1 MRASG
6 SAAMASTSAA
16 VVPTT
21 RIRVERRGS
30 RGVGRSR
37 GREGLARDGVRTA
50 DARASLAKSHR
61 RVHAAAS
68 SGDGEAASTAATS
81 GSSDRPF
88 RFCIDRGG
96 TFTDVYAEVPG
107 PTPGAPPSHR
117 TLKLLSEDPANYE
130 SAPREGIRRVLE
142 EVTGKKIPR
151 DAPVPTDQ
159 IEWIRMGTTVA
170 TNALLERQG
179 ARTALVT
186 TRGFKDLL
194 AVGNQARPN
203 IFDLAIEKPGAL
215 YETVVEVDERV
226 RVLPSGVFP
235 ETYLEND
242 PRVTKNTATNERAL
256 VETALDVDALRPR
269 LRALRED
276 GVEALAVVLLH
287 SYVFPDHEKAIG
299 ALASELGFEQVSL
312 SSQLVP
318 MVRAVPRGHTACVD
332 AYLTPKTREYLR
344 VFLSGFD
351 EGLSGV
357 KVSFMQ
363 SDGGLTPAD
372 RFTGYKAI
380 LSGPA
385 GGVVGYAVTT
395 SLDAA
400 ADRGEGDGNSVR
412 SKPRPPPCIGF
423 DMGGTST
430 DVSRY
435 DGVFEQVTETE
446 TAGVAIQAPQL
457 DITTVAAG
465 GGSAL
470 SFRSGTF
477 RVGPESVG
485 SQPGPVCYRK
495 GGERLSVTD
504 ANVLLGRVQ
513 PGYFPKIFGPDESQP
528 LDHEA
533 TRRAFER
540 EADRINAELA
550 QISRADGNAA
560 PPKPLTPEEIALGYL
575 KVADEAMCRPIRQIT
590 ESKGHETSAHV
601 LAAFG
606 GAGPQHA
613 CAVAR
618 ALGIKQVFVHRFCG
632 ILSAYGM
639 GLADVVVEAQRP
651 FAGALMTNSSSNE
664 RTGRLP
670 AHDEGPTNEATLS
683 RAAEVARA
691 LAASLVSDLRTQGF
705 DAETSVR
712 TETLLNLRYDGTDT
726 AMMVAEPP
734 DGDYVAAFKERFTR
748 EYGFDLA
755 GRDLRIDDVRVRGVG
770 ATELLRRVPVDDEDA
785 SPSATNPAPRSP
797 PEPDSV
803 ARVYFDDGWRDTPIF
818 LIEQLRCGCVVRG
831 PAVIMNGT
839 ATCLVEPGCVA
850 TLTRFGDLRVDVGVD
865 ETPGVDV
872 SASASSR
879 SAAPRPPVT
888 SRKAAVPRVPD
899 AVQLSIFSNRF
910 MGVAEQMGRT
920 LQRTS
925 VSTNIKERLDFS
937 CALFDPSGG
946 LVANAPHVPVHL
958 GAMSSTVRW
967 QIEHWC
973 GSQGNDAFD
982 QTHKEG
988 LREGDVLV
996 TNHPRAGGSHLP
1008 DITVVTPVFRD
1019 GVVVFFVASRGHHA
1033 DVGGLTPGSMPPFSR
1048 SIEDEGVAIKAFK
1061 LVRAGVYD
1069 EKGAIALFKQSRA
1082 PADNLSDLNAQAAA
1096 NRRGAALLDELID
1109 EHGLETVQAYM
1120 RFVQAN
1126 AELAVRDMLKETA
1139 RRLLAET
1146 SASGASDVASE
1157 CLRANGDG
1165 TDVTDSSSSRTVVVL
1180 RAEDRMDDGSAIR
1193 LELRLDASDG
1203 SATFDFAGTDPEVY
1217 GNWNAPPAVTCAAVI
1232 YCVRCLVNQEI
1243 PLNEGCLAP
1252 VTLKI
1257 PEGCFLAPSEDAA
1270 VVGGNVLTSQRVTD
1284 VCLAALRACANA
1296 QGCMNNLTFGDES
1309 FGYYETIGGGAGAG
1323 PTWAG
1328 ASGTQCHMTNT
1339 RITDPEILE
1348 RRFPVLVRAFEIREG
1363 SGGVGKHRGGDGLR
1377 REIEF
1382 LRPMTVSVLTERRV
1396 FAPRGVAGGGDGKTG
1411 ENALLVSD
1419 AETLGGGGDH
1429 ETSRKKTS
1437 RGRRVVNLGGKNS
1450 VTVAAGDILR
1460 ILTPGGGGY
1469 GEPSD

>member
-194 AVGNQARPN
+194 AIGNQARPN

-226 RVLPSGVFP
+226 RVLPSEVFP

-242 PRVTKNTATNERAL
+242 PRVTKNTATGERAL

-412 SKPRPPPCIGF
+412 SKSRPPPCIGF

-818 LIEQLRCGCVVRG
+818 LIEQLRRGRVVRG

-1069 EKGAIALFKQSRA
+1069 EKGAIALFKHSRA

-1146 SASGASDVASE
+1146 AQGDASDVESE
-1157 CLRANGDG
+1157 CLKANGDE
-1165 TDVTDSSSSRTVVVL
+1165 TDVTDERTVVVL

-1193 LELRLDASDG
+1193 LELSLDASDG

-1382 LRPMTVSVLTERRV
+1382 LRPITVSVLTERRV

-1419 AETLGGGGDH
+1419 AAPARFGGDH

-1460 ILTPGGGGY
+1460 ILSPGGGGY

>member
-1 MRASG
+1 
-6 SAAMASTSAA
+6 MASTSAA
-16 VVPTT
+16 VVPTS

-30 RGVGRSR
+30 RGVSRSR

-50 DARASLAKSHR
+50 DARASLAKAHR
-61 RVHAAAS
+61 RLHAVAS

-151 DAPVPTDQ
+151 DAPVPTNQ

-194 AVGNQARPN
+194 AIGNQARPN

-226 RVLPSGVFP
+226 RVLPSEVFP

-242 PRVTKNTATNERAL
+242 PRVTKNTATGERAL
-256 VETALDVDALRPR
+256 VETPLDVDALRPR

-287 SYVFPDHEKAIG
+287 SYVFPDHEKKIG

-400 ADRGEGDGNSVR
+400 AEDRDAEDLDAEDLDAADRGEGDGNSVR
-412 SKPRPPPCIGF
+412 SKKKTPRPPPCIGF

-533 TRRAFER
+533 TKRSFER

-560 PPKPLTPEEIALGYL
+560 PKPLTPEEIALGYL

-618 ALGIKQVFVHRFCG
+618 ALGIKRVFVHRFCG

-651 FAGALMTNSSSNE
+651 FAGALMTNASSN
-664 RTGRLP
+664 
-670 AHDEGPTNEATLS
+670 DEEGSTNEATLS

-839 ATCLVEPGCVA
+839 ATVLVEPGCVA
-850 TLTRFGDLRVDVGVD
+850 TLTQFGDLRVDVGVD

-879 SAAPRPPVT
+879 SAAPRRVT

-899 AVQLSIFSNRF
+899 PVQLSIFSNRF

-973 GSQGNDAFD
+973 GSQGNDASD
-982 QTHKEG
+982 RTHKEG

-1033 DVGGLTPGSMPPFSR
+1033 DVGGSTPGSMPPFSR

-1069 EKGAIALFKQSRA
+1069 EKGATALFEHSRA

-1139 RRLLAET
+1139 RGLLAET
-1146 SASGASDVASE
+1146 ARGASDASE
-1157 CLRANGDG
+1157 PKANER
-1165 TDVTDSSSSRTVVVL
+1165 TDERTVVL

-1203 SATFDFAGTDPEVY
+1203 SATFDFAGTSPEVY

-1232 YCVRCLVNQEI
+1232 YCLRCLVNQEI

-1382 LRPMTVSVLTERRV
+1382 LRPITVSVRPERRV
-1396 FAPRGVAGGGDGKTG
+1396 FAPRGVAGGGT
-1411 ENALLVSD
+1411 
-1419 AETLGGGGDH
+1419 
-1429 ETSRKKTS
+1429 
-1437 RGRRVVNLGGKNS
+1437 GRRARTRCS
-1450 VTVAAGDILR
+1450 
-1460 ILTPGGGGY
+1460 
-1469 GEPSD
+1469 

>member
-1 MRASG
+1 M
-6 SAAMASTSAA
+6 T
-16 VVPTT
+16 
-21 RIRVERRGS
+21 
-30 RGVGRSR
+30 
-37 GREGLARDGVRTA
+37 
-50 DARASLAKSHR
+50 
-61 RVHAAAS
+61 
-68 SGDGEAASTAATS
+68 STASNSA
-81 GSSDRPF
+81 SSDRPF

-117 TLKLLSEDPANYE
+117 TLKLLSEDPSNYE

-170 TNALLERQG
+170 TNALLEREG

-194 AVGNQARPN
+194 AIGNQARPN
-203 IFDLAIEKPGAL
+203 IFDLKIEKPEAL
-215 YETVVEVDERV
+215 YEATVEVDERV
-226 RVLPSGVFP
+226 RVLPSDVFP
-235 ETYLEND
+235 ETYLRDD
-242 PRVTKNTATNERAL
+242 PRVTTNTATGERAL
-256 VETALDVDALRPR
+256 VERALDVDALLPR
-269 LRALRED
+269 LRKLKDD
-276 GVEALAVVLLH
+276 GVEALAVVLMH
-287 SYVFPDHEKAIG
+287 SYVYPDHERAIG

-344 VFLSGFD
+344 AFLSGFD
-351 EGLSGV
+351 DGLDRV

-395 SLDAA
+395 SRCAAEDAA
-400 ADRGEGDGNSVR
+400 GDGDGVFEA
-412 SKPRPPPCIGF
+412 PPCIGF

-435 DGVFEQVTETE
+435 HGVFEQVTETE
-446 TAGVAIQAPQL
+446 TAGVVIQAPQL

-465 GGSAL
+465 GGSRL

-513 PGYFPKIFGPDESQP
+513 PSYFPKIFGPDEDQP
-528 LDHEA
+528 LDFDA

-550 QISRADGNAA
+550 EISRANGDAA
-560 PPKPLTPEEIALGYL
+560 PPKPLTPEETALGYL

-590 ESKGHETSAHV
+590 ESKGYETSAHV

-618 ALGIKQVFVHRFCG
+618 ALGIKSVFVHRFCG

-651 FAGALMTNSSSNE
+651 FAGTLKTT
-664 RTGRLP
+664 RRHP
-670 AHDEGPTNEATLS
+670 DETIRANEATLG
-683 RAAEVARA
+683 RAAEVART
-691 LAASLVSDLRTQGF
+691 LAASLVADLQTQGF
-705 DAETSVR
+705 DAETETR
-712 TETLLNLRYDGTDT
+712 TETFLNLRYDGTDT
-726 AMMVAEPP
+726 AMMIAAPP
-734 DGDYVAAFKERFTR
+734 DGDFVAAFEERFTR
-748 EYGFDLA
+748 EYGFDLEN
-755 GRDLRIDDVRVRGVG
+755 RDLRVDDVRVRGVG
-770 ATELLRRVPVDDEDA
+770 ATELLRRVPVDGDDADETTNLRDA
-785 SPSATNPAPRSP
+785 DAAKEKRSATPPEP

-803 ARVYFDDGWRDTPIF
+803 ARVYFDDGWRDTPVF
-818 LIEQLRCGCVVRG
+818 LIEQLRFGRATRG

-839 ATCLVEPGCVA
+839 ATVLVEPGCVA
-850 TLTRFGDLRVDVGVD
+850 TLTRFGDLRVDVG
-865 ETPGVDV
+865 GQDV
-872 SASASSR
+872 SDKTSASSR
-879 SAAPRPPVT
+879 PAATSGGSGSGSGSRPG
-888 SRKAAVPRVPD
+888 SRAAVPATPD

-920 LQRTS
+920 LRRTS

-973 GSQGNDAFD
+973 GDD
-982 QTHKEG
+982 REG

-996 TNHPRAGGSHLP
+996 TNHPQAGGSHLP

-1019 GVVVFFVASRGHHA
+1019 GRVVFFVASRGHHA
-1033 DVGGLTPGSMPPFSR
+1033 DVGGATPGSMPPFSR
-1048 SIEDEGVAIKAFK
+1048 SIEDEGAAIKAFK
-1061 LVRAGVYD
+1061 LVREGVYD
-1069 EKGAIALFKQSRA
+1069 EEGAIALFKRSRA
-1082 PADNLSDLNAQAAA
+1082 LEDNLSDLNAQAAA
-1096 NRRGAALLDELID
+1096 NRRGIALLDELID
-1109 EHGLETVQAYM
+1109 EHGLEVVQAYM
-1120 RFVQAN
+1120 RFVQEN

-1139 RRLLAET
+1139 RRLLSERSVS
-1146 SASGASDVASE
+1146 SATKHPE
-1157 CLRANGDG
+1157 
-1165 TDVTDSSSSRTVVVL
+1165 SSHVVVA
-1180 RAEDRMDDGSAIR
+1180 RAEDFMDDGSAVR
-1193 LELRLDASDG
+1193 LALTLDASDG
-1203 SATFDFAGTDPEVY
+1203 SATFDFTGTSPEVY
-1217 GNWNAPPAVTCAAVI
+1217 GNWNAPPAVTSAAVI

-1252 VTLKI
+1252 ISIEI
-1257 PEGCFLAPSEDAA
+1257 PKGTFLAPSERAA

-1284 VCLAALRACANA
+1284 VCLAAFRACANS
-1296 QGCMNNLTFGDES
+1296 QGCMNNLTFGDET

-1323 PTWAG
+1323 PTWTG

-1348 RRFPVLVRAFEIREG
+1348 RRYPVVVRAFAIREG
-1363 SGGVGKHRGGDGLR
+1363 SGGAGKHRGGDGVR

-1382 LRPMTVSVLTERRV
+1382 LRPITVSVLTERRV
-1396 FAPRGVAGGGDGKTG
+1396 FAPRGVAGGKDGKTG
-1411 ENALLVSD
+1411 ENALLVRDEAADDD
-1419 AETLGGGGDH
+1419 AAGARDC
-1429 ETSRKKTS
+1429 
-1437 RGRRVVNLGGKNS
+1437 RRVINLGGKNS
-1450 VTVAAGDILR
+1450 VSVAAGDILR
-1460 ILTPGGGGY
+1460 VLSPGGGGY
-1469 GEPSD
+1469 GEPID

>member
-1 MRASG
+1 M
-6 SAAMASTSAA
+6 
-16 VVPTT
+16 
-21 RIRVERRGS
+21 
-30 RGVGRSR
+30 
-37 GREGLARDGVRTA
+37 
-50 DARASLAKSHR
+50 
-61 RVHAAAS
+61 
-68 SGDGEAASTAATS
+68 
-81 GSSDRPF
+81 
-88 RFCIDRGG
+88 
-96 TFTDVYAEVPG
+96 YAEVPG

-226 RVLPSGVFP
+226 RVLPSEVFP

-1069 EKGAIALFKQSRA
+1069 EKGAIALFKHSRA

-1157 CLRANGDG
+1157 CLRANGDE

-1193 LELRLDASDG
+1193 LELSLDASDG

-1419 AETLGGGGDH
+1419 AAPARFGGDH
-1429 ETSRKKTS
+1429 ETSRETS

-1460 ILTPGGGGY
+1460 ILSPGGGGY

>member
-1 MRASG
+1 M
-6 SAAMASTSAA
+6 
-16 VVPTT
+16 
-21 RIRVERRGS
+21 
-30 RGVGRSR
+30 
-37 GREGLARDGVRTA
+37 
-50 DARASLAKSHR
+50 
-61 RVHAAAS
+61 
-68 SGDGEAASTAATS
+68 
-81 GSSDRPF
+81 
-88 RFCIDRGG
+88 
-96 TFTDVYAEVPG
+96 YAEVPG

-151 DAPVPTDQ
+151 DAPVPTNQ

-194 AVGNQARPN
+194 AIGNQARPN

-226 RVLPSGVFP
+226 RVLPSEVFP

-242 PRVTKNTATNERAL
+242 PRVTKNTATGERAL
-256 VETALDVDALRPR
+256 VETPLDVDALRPR

-287 SYVFPDHEKAIG
+287 SYVFPDHEKKIG

-400 ADRGEGDGNSVR
+400 AEDRDAEDLDAEDLDAADRGEGDGNSVR
-412 SKPRPPPCIGF
+412 SKKKTPRPPPCIGF

-533 TRRAFER
+533 TKRSFER

-560 PPKPLTPEEIALGYL
+560 PKPLTPEEIALGYL

-618 ALGIKQVFVHRFCG
+618 ALGIKRVFVHRFCG

-651 FAGALMTNSSSNE
+651 FAGALMTNASSN
-664 RTGRLP
+664 
-670 AHDEGPTNEATLS
+670 DEEGSTNEATLS

-839 ATCLVEPGCVA
+839 ATVLVEPGCVA
-850 TLTRFGDLRVDVGVD
+850 TLTQFGDLRVDVGVD

-879 SAAPRPPVT
+879 SAAPRRVT

-899 AVQLSIFSNRF
+899 PVQLSIFSNRF

-973 GSQGNDAFD
+973 GSQGNDASD
-982 QTHKEG
+982 RTHKEG

-1033 DVGGLTPGSMPPFSR
+1033 DVGGSTPGSMPPFSR

-1069 EKGAIALFKQSRA
+1069 EKGATALFEHSRA

-1139 RRLLAET
+1139 RGLLAET
-1146 SASGASDVASE
+1146 ARGASDASE
-1157 CLRANGDG
+1157 PKANER
-1165 TDVTDSSSSRTVVVL
+1165 TDERTVVL

-1203 SATFDFAGTDPEVY
+1203 SATFDFAGTSPEVY

-1232 YCVRCLVNQEI
+1232 YCLRCLVNQEI

-1382 LRPMTVSVLTERRV
+1382 LRPITVSVLTERRV
-1396 FAPRGVAGGGDGKTG
+1396 FAPRGVAGGGT
-1411 ENALLVSD
+1411 
-1419 AETLGGGGDH
+1419 
-1429 ETSRKKTS
+1429 
-1437 RGRRVVNLGGKNS
+1437 GRRARTRCS
-1450 VTVAAGDILR
+1450 
-1460 ILTPGGGGY
+1460 
-1469 GEPSD
+1469 

>member
-194 AVGNQARPN
+194 AIGNQARPN

-226 RVLPSGVFP
+226 RVLPSEVFP

-242 PRVTKNTATNERAL
+242 PRVTKNTATGERAL

-818 LIEQLRCGCVVRG
+818 LIEQLRRGRVVRG

-1069 EKGAIALFKQSRA
+1069 EKGAIALFKHSRA

-1139 RRLLAET
+1139 RGLLAET
-1146 SASGASDVASE
+1146 ARGASDVESE
-1157 CLRANGDG
+1157 CLKAKKNERA
-1165 TDVTDSSSSRTVVVL
+1165 DVTDERTVVVL

-1193 LELRLDASDG
+1193 LELSLDASDG

-1396 FAPRGVAGGGDGKTG
+1396 FAPRGVAGGGEGKTG

-1419 AETLGGGGDH
+1419 AAPARFGGDH
-1429 ETSRKKTS
+1429 ETSRETS
-1437 RGRRVVNLGGKNS
+1437 RSRRVVNLGGKNS

-1460 ILTPGGGGY
+1460 ILSPGGGGY

>member
-16 VVPTT
+16 VVPTS

-30 RGVGRSR
+30 RGVSRSR

-50 DARASLAKSHR
+50 DARASLAKAHR
-61 RVHAAAS
+61 RLHAVAS

-151 DAPVPTDQ
+151 DAPVPTNQ

-194 AVGNQARPN
+194 AIGNQARPN

-226 RVLPSGVFP
+226 RVLPSEVFP

-242 PRVTKNTATNERAL
+242 PRVTKNTATGERAL
-256 VETALDVDALRPR
+256 VETPLDVDALRPR

-287 SYVFPDHEKAIG
+287 SYVFPDHEKKIG

-400 ADRGEGDGNSVR
+400 AEDRDAEDLDAEDLDAADRGEGDGNSVR
-412 SKPRPPPCIGF
+412 SKKKTPRPPPCIGF

-533 TRRAFER
+533 TKRSFER

-560 PPKPLTPEEIALGYL
+560 PKPLTPEEIALGYL

-618 ALGIKQVFVHRFCG
+618 ALGIKRVFVHRFCG

-651 FAGALMTNSSSNE
+651 FAGALMTNASSN
-664 RTGRLP
+664 
-670 AHDEGPTNEATLS
+670 DEEGSTNEATLS

-839 ATCLVEPGCVA
+839 ATVLVEPGCVA
-850 TLTRFGDLRVDVGVD
+850 TLTQFGDLRVDVGVD

-879 SAAPRPPVT
+879 SAAPRRVT

-899 AVQLSIFSNRF
+899 PVQLSIFSNRF

-973 GSQGNDAFD
+973 GSQGNDASD
-982 QTHKEG
+982 RTHKEG

-1033 DVGGLTPGSMPPFSR
+1033 DVGGSTPGSMPPFSR

-1069 EKGAIALFKQSRA
+1069 EKGATALFEHSRA

-1096 NRRGAALLDELID
+1096 NRRGAVLLDELID

-1139 RRLLAET
+1139 RGLLAET
-1146 SASGASDVASE
+1146 ARGASDASE
-1157 CLRANGDG
+1157 PKANER
-1165 TDVTDSSSSRTVVVL
+1165 TDERTVVL

-1203 SATFDFAGTDPEVY
+1203 SATFDFAGTSPEVY

-1232 YCVRCLVNQEI
+1232 YCLRCLVNQEI

-1296 QGCMNNLTFGDES
+1296 QGCMNNLTLS
-1309 FGYYETIGGGAGAG
+1309 LI
-1323 PTWAG
+1323 
-1328 ASGTQCHMTNT
+1328 H
-1339 RITDPEILE
+1339 I
-1348 RRFPVLVRAFEIREG
+1348 
-1363 SGGVGKHRGGDGLR
+1363 
-1377 REIEF
+1377 
-1382 LRPMTVSVLTERRV
+1382 
-1396 FAPRGVAGGGDGKTG
+1396 
-1411 ENALLVSD
+1411 
-1419 AETLGGGGDH
+1419 
-1429 ETSRKKTS
+1429 
-1437 RGRRVVNLGGKNS
+1437 
-1450 VTVAAGDILR
+1450 
-1460 ILTPGGGGY
+1460 
-1469 GEPSD
+1469 

>member
-215 YETVVEVDERV
+215 YETVVEIDERV
-226 RVLPSGVFP
+226 RVLPSEVFP

-412 SKPRPPPCIGF
+412 AKPRPPPCIGF

-1157 CLRANGDG
+1157 CLRANGDE

-1193 LELRLDASDG
+1193 LELSLDASDG

-1419 AETLGGGGDH
+1419 AAPARFGGDH
-1429 ETSRKKTS
+1429 ETSRETS

-1460 ILTPGGGGY
+1460 ILSPGGGGY

>member
-226 RVLPSGVFP
+226 RVLPSEVFP

-412 SKPRPPPCIGF
+412 AKPRPPPCIGF

-1069 EKGAIALFKQSRA
+1069 EKGAIALFKHSRA

-1157 CLRANGDG
+1157 CLRANGDE

-1419 AETLGGGGDH
+1419 AAPARFGGDH
-1429 ETSRKKTS
+1429 ETSVCETS

-1460 ILTPGGGGY
+1460 ILSPGGGGY

>member
-1 MRASG
+1 MG
-6 SAAMASTSAA
+6 
-16 VVPTT
+16 
-21 RIRVERRGS
+21 VERRGS
-30 RGVGRSR
+30 RGVGRGG
-37 GREGLARDGVRTA
+37 GREACLARDGVGTA
-50 DARASLAKSHR
+50 DARASVATGHR
-61 RVHAAAS
+61 RARHARAAAS
-68 SGDGEAASTAATS
+68 SGEDASPAAT
-81 GSSDRPF
+81 SDRPF

-142 EVTGKKIPR
+142 EVTGLKIPR

-186 TRGFKDLL
+186 TAGFKDLL
-194 AVGNQARPN
+194 AIGNQARPN
-203 IFDLAIEKPGAL
+203 IFDLKIEKPGAL
-215 YETVVEVDERV
+215 YETTVEVDERV
-226 RVLPSGVFP
+226 RVLPKDVFGD
-235 ETYLEND
+235 EYLNDD
-242 PRVTKNTATNERAL
+242 PRVTTDTATGERAL
-256 VETALDVDALRPR
+256 VETPLDLDALRPK
-269 LRALRED
+269 LQKLKDE

-287 SYVFPDHEKAIG
+287 SYVYPDHEKQIG
-299 ALASELGFEQVSL
+299 HLASELGFEQVSL

-344 VFLSGFD
+344 VFLAGFD
-351 EGLSGV
+351 DGLRDV

-395 SLDAA
+395 SEVYAAEDA
-400 ADRGEGDGNSVR
+400 ETNGDDDDGGSI
-412 SKPRPPPCIGF
+412 SKKRIQKPPPCIGF

-435 DGVFEQVTETE
+435 HGVFEQVTETE
-446 TAGVAIQAPQL
+446 TAGVVIQAPQL

-465 GGSAL
+465 GGSRLA
-470 SFRSGTF
+470 FKSGTF

-495 GGERLSVTD
+495 GGAFLSVTD

-513 PGYFPKIFGPDESQP
+513 PGYFPKIFGPDENEP
-528 LDHEA
+528 LDLEA

-540 EADRINAELA
+540 ETELINAELA
-550 QISRADGNAA
+550 EISRFNGDA
-560 PPKPLTPEEIALGYL
+560 PPAPLTPEEIALGYL

-590 ESKGHETSAHV
+590 ESKGYETSAHV

-618 ALGIKQVFVHRFCG
+618 ALGIKKVFVHRFCG

-651 FAGALMTNSSSNE
+651 FAGALCAGPISSGREAEMEEANE
-664 RTGRLP
+664 L
-670 AHDEGPTNEATLS
+670 TLT
-683 RAAEVARA
+683 RAADVAKA
-691 LAASLVSDLRTQGF
+691 LAATLVADLQSQGF
-705 DAETSVR
+705 DAETEVE

-726 AMMVAEPP
+726 AMMISEPP

-748 EYGFDLA
+748 EYGFDLVD
-755 GRDLRIDDVRVRGVG
+755 RDLRIDDVRVRGIG
-770 ATELLRRVPVDDEDA
+770 AAELLRRAPMDGGGDA
-785 SPSATNPAPRSP
+785 ETKETP

-818 LIEQLRCGCVVRG
+818 LIETLRPQCVVRG

-839 ATCLVEPGCVA
+839 ATVLVEPACVA
-850 TLTRFGDLRVDVGVD
+850 TLTRFGDLRVDVD
-865 ETPGVDV
+865 VDV
-872 SASASSR
+872 DVGGGGGADADVSEDVSDPAPSDAGTSLSR
-879 SAAPRPPVT
+879 R
-888 SRKAAVPRVPD
+888 RVPETPD

-910 MGVAEQMGRT
+910 MGIAEQMGRT

-967 QIEHWC
+967 QIEFWC
-973 GSQGNDAFD
+973 GEG
-982 QTHKEG
+982 KEG
-988 LREGDVLV
+988 LRPGDVLV
-996 TNHPRAGGSHLP
+996 TNHPQAGGSHLP

-1019 GVVVFFVASRGHHA
+1019 GTIVFFVASRGHHA
-1033 DVGGLTPGSMPPFSR
+1033 DVGGQTPGSMPPFSR

-1061 LVRAGVYD
+1061 LVNGGVYD
-1069 EKGAIALFKQSRA
+1069 EEGVIALLRGSRKL
-1082 PADNLSDLNAQAAA
+1082 ADNLSDLNAQAAA
-1096 NRRGAALLDELID
+1096 NRRGIALLDELID

-1120 RFVQAN
+1120 RFVQQN

-1139 RRLLAET
+1139 RGLLAET
-1146 SASGASDVASE
+1146 KESEASSE
-1157 CLRANGDG
+1157 
-1165 TDVTDSSSSRTVVVL
+1165 SRDRVRLT
-1180 RAEDRMDDGSAIR
+1180 AEDFMDDGSR
-1193 LELRLDASDG
+1193 VSLTLTLDAKNG
-1203 SATFDFAGTDPEVY
+1203 SATFDFTGTSPEVY
-1217 GNWNAPPAVTCAAVI
+1217 GNWNAPPAVTSAAVI

-1252 VTLKI
+1252 IAIVI
-1257 PEGCFLAPSEDAA
+1257 PNGSFLAPSERAA

-1284 VCLAALRACANA
+1284 VCLAAFRACANS
-1296 QGCMNNLTFGDES
+1296 QGCMNNLTFGDET

-1323 PTWAG
+1323 PTWGG

-1348 RRFPVLVRAFEIREG
+1348 RRYPVVVRAFAIREG
-1363 SGGVGKHRGGDGLR
+1363 SGGAGKHRGGDGVR

-1382 LRPMTVSVLTERRV
+1382 LKPITVSVLTERRV
-1396 FAPRGVAGGGDGKTG
+1396 FAPRGVAGGKDGKTG
-1411 ENALLVSD
+1411 ENALLVLDEED
-1419 AETLGGGGDH
+1419 ADDDDDDDDE
-1429 ETSRKKTS
+1429 RQK
-1437 RGRRVVNLGGKNS
+1437 RRVVNLGGKNS
-1450 VTVAAGDILR
+1450 VSVAAGDILR
-1460 ILTPGGGGY
+1460 ILSPGGGGY

>member
-1 MRASG
+1 M
-6 SAAMASTSAA
+6 
-16 VVPTT
+16 
-21 RIRVERRGS
+21 
-30 RGVGRSR
+30 
-37 GREGLARDGVRTA
+37 
-50 DARASLAKSHR
+50 
-61 RVHAAAS
+61 
-68 SGDGEAASTAATS
+68 
-81 GSSDRPF
+81 
-88 RFCIDRGG
+88 
-96 TFTDVYAEVPG
+96 YAEVPG

-151 DAPVPTDQ
+151 DAPVPTNQ

-194 AVGNQARPN
+194 AIGNQARPN

-226 RVLPSGVFP
+226 RVLPSEVFP

-242 PRVTKNTATNERAL
+242 PRVTKNTATGERAL
-256 VETALDVDALRPR
+256 VETPLDVDALRPR

-287 SYVFPDHEKAIG
+287 SYVFPDHEKKIG

-400 ADRGEGDGNSVR
+400 AEDRDAEDLDAEDLDAADRGEGDGNSVR
-412 SKPRPPPCIGF
+412 SKKKTPRPPPCIGF

-533 TRRAFER
+533 TKRSFER

-560 PPKPLTPEEIALGYL
+560 PKPLTPEEIALGYL

-618 ALGIKQVFVHRFCG
+618 ALGIKRVFVHRFCG

-651 FAGALMTNSSSNE
+651 FAGALMTNASSN
-664 RTGRLP
+664 
-670 AHDEGPTNEATLS
+670 DEEGSTNEATLS

-839 ATCLVEPGCVA
+839 ATVLVEPGCVA
-850 TLTRFGDLRVDVGVD
+850 TLTQFGDLRVDVGVD

-879 SAAPRPPVT
+879 SAAPRRVT

-899 AVQLSIFSNRF
+899 PVQLSIFSNRF

-973 GSQGNDAFD
+973 GSQGNDASD
-982 QTHKEG
+982 RTHKEG

-1033 DVGGLTPGSMPPFSR
+1033 DVGGSTPGSMPPFSR

-1069 EKGAIALFKQSRA
+1069 EKGATALFEHSRA

-1139 RRLLAET
+1139 RGLLAET
-1146 SASGASDVASE
+1146 ARGASDASE
-1157 CLRANGDG
+1157 PKANER
-1165 TDVTDSSSSRTVVVL
+1165 TDERTVVL

-1203 SATFDFAGTDPEVY
+1203 SATFDFAGTSPEVY

-1232 YCVRCLVNQEI
+1232 YCLRCLVNQEI

-1382 LRPMTVSVLTERRV
+1382 LRPITVSVLTERRV

-1411 ENALLVSD
+1411 GNALLVSD
-1419 AETLGGGGDH
+1419 AETRAGDDH
-1429 ETSRKKTS
+1429 ETSRETS

-1460 ILTPGGGGY
+1460 ILSPGGGGY

>member
-226 RVLPSGVFP
+226 RVLPSEVFP

-910 MGVAEQMGRT
+910 MGIAEQMGRT

-1157 CLRANGDG
+1157 CLRANGDE

-1193 LELRLDASDG
+1193 LELSLDASDG

-1419 AETLGGGGDH
+1419 AAPARFGGDH
-1429 ETSRKKTS
+1429 ETSRETS

-1460 ILTPGGGGY
+1460 IRSPGGGGY

>member
-1 MRASG
+1 M
-6 SAAMASTSAA
+6 
-16 VVPTT
+16 
-21 RIRVERRGS
+21 
-30 RGVGRSR
+30 
-37 GREGLARDGVRTA
+37 
-50 DARASLAKSHR
+50 
-61 RVHAAAS
+61 
-68 SGDGEAASTAATS
+68 
-81 GSSDRPF
+81 
-88 RFCIDRGG
+88 
-96 TFTDVYAEVPG
+96 YAEVPG

-151 DAPVPTDQ
+151 DAPVPTNQ

-194 AVGNQARPN
+194 AIGNQARPN

-226 RVLPSGVFP
+226 RVLPSEVFP

-242 PRVTKNTATNERAL
+242 PRVTKNTATGERAL
-256 VETALDVDALRPR
+256 VETPLDVDALRPR

-287 SYVFPDHEKAIG
+287 SYVFPDHEKKIG

-400 ADRGEGDGNSVR
+400 AEDRDAEDLDAEDLDAADRGEGDGNSVR
-412 SKPRPPPCIGF
+412 SKKKTPRPPPCIGF

-533 TRRAFER
+533 TKRSFER

-560 PPKPLTPEEIALGYL
+560 PKPLTPEEIALGYL

-618 ALGIKQVFVHRFCG
+618 ALGIKRVFVHRFCG

-651 FAGALMTNSSSNE
+651 FAGALMTNASSN
-664 RTGRLP
+664 
-670 AHDEGPTNEATLS
+670 DEEGSTNEATLS

-839 ATCLVEPGCVA
+839 ATVLVEPGCVA
-850 TLTRFGDLRVDVGVD
+850 TLTQFGDLRVDVGVD

-879 SAAPRPPVT
+879 SAAPRRVT

-899 AVQLSIFSNRF
+899 PVQLSIFSNRF

-973 GSQGNDAFD
+973 GSQGNDASD
-982 QTHKEG
+982 RTHKEG

-1033 DVGGLTPGSMPPFSR
+1033 DVGGSTPGSMPPFSR

-1069 EKGAIALFKQSRA
+1069 EKGATALFEHSRA

-1139 RRLLAET
+1139 RGLLAET
-1146 SASGASDVASE
+1146 ARGASDASE
-1157 CLRANGDG
+1157 PKANER
-1165 TDVTDSSSSRTVVVL
+1165 TDERTVVL

-1203 SATFDFAGTDPEVY
+1203 SATFDFAGTSPEVY

-1232 YCVRCLVNQEI
+1232 YCLRCLVNQEI

-1382 LRPMTVSVLTERRV
+1382 LRPITVSVLTERRV
-1396 FAPRGVAGGGDGKTG
+1396 FAPRGVAGGKDGKTG
-1411 ENALLVSD
+1411 ENALLVLEKGA
-1419 AETLGGGGDH
+1419 AEEDDDDDG
-1429 ETSRKKTS
+1429 ERQK
-1437 RGRRVVNLGGKNS
+1437 RRVVNLGGKNS
-1450 VTVAAGDILR
+1450 VSVAAGDILR
-1460 ILTPGGGGY
+1460 ILSPGGGGY

>member
-1 MRASG
+1 
-6 SAAMASTSAA
+6 MASTSAA
-16 VVPTT
+16 VVPTS

-30 RGVGRSR
+30 RGVSRSR

-50 DARASLAKSHR
+50 DARASLAKAHR
-61 RVHAAAS
+61 RLHAVAS

-151 DAPVPTDQ
+151 DAPVPTNQ

-194 AVGNQARPN
+194 AIGNQARPN

-226 RVLPSGVFP
+226 RVLPSEVFP

-242 PRVTKNTATNERAL
+242 PRVTKNTATGERAL
-256 VETALDVDALRPR
+256 VETPLDVDALRPR

-287 SYVFPDHEKAIG
+287 SYVFPDHEKKIG

-400 ADRGEGDGNSVR
+400 AEDRDAEDLDAEDLDAADRGEGDGNSVR
-412 SKPRPPPCIGF
+412 SKKKTPRPPPCIGF

-533 TRRAFER
+533 TKRSFER

-560 PPKPLTPEEIALGYL
+560 PKPLTPEEIALGYL

-618 ALGIKQVFVHRFCG
+618 ALGIKRVFVHRFCG

-651 FAGALMTNSSSNE
+651 FAGALMTNASSN
-664 RTGRLP
+664 
-670 AHDEGPTNEATLS
+670 DEEGSTNEATLS

-839 ATCLVEPGCVA
+839 ATVLVEPGCVA
-850 TLTRFGDLRVDVGVD
+850 TLTQFGDLRVDVGVD

-879 SAAPRPPVT
+879 SAAPRRVT

-899 AVQLSIFSNRF
+899 PVQLSIFSNRF

-973 GSQGNDAFD
+973 GSQGNDASD
-982 QTHKEG
+982 RTHKEG

-1033 DVGGLTPGSMPPFSR
+1033 DVGGSTPGSMPPFSR

-1069 EKGAIALFKQSRA
+1069 EKGATALFEHSRA

-1139 RRLLAET
+1139 RGLLAET
-1146 SASGASDVASE
+1146 ARGASDASE
-1157 CLRANGDG
+1157 PKANER
-1165 TDVTDSSSSRTVVVL
+1165 TDERTVVL

-1203 SATFDFAGTDPEVY
+1203 SATFDFAGTSPEVY

-1232 YCVRCLVNQEI
+1232 YCLRCLVNQEI

-1382 LRPMTVSVLTERRV
+1382 LRPITVSVLTERRV
-1396 FAPRGVAGGGDGKTG
+1396 FAPRGVAGGGT
-1411 ENALLVSD
+1411 
-1419 AETLGGGGDH
+1419 
-1429 ETSRKKTS
+1429 
-1437 RGRRVVNLGGKNS
+1437 GRRARTRCS
-1450 VTVAAGDILR
+1450 
-1460 ILTPGGGGY
+1460 
-1469 GEPSD
+1469 

>member
-1 MRASG
+1 M
-6 SAAMASTSAA
+6 
-16 VVPTT
+16 
-21 RIRVERRGS
+21 
-30 RGVGRSR
+30 
-37 GREGLARDGVRTA
+37 
-50 DARASLAKSHR
+50 
-61 RVHAAAS
+61 
-68 SGDGEAASTAATS
+68 
-81 GSSDRPF
+81 
-88 RFCIDRGG
+88 
-96 TFTDVYAEVPG
+96 YAEVPG

-151 DAPVPTDQ
+151 DAPVPTNQ

-194 AVGNQARPN
+194 AIGNQARPN

-226 RVLPSGVFP
+226 RVLPSEVFP

-242 PRVTKNTATNERAL
+242 PRVTKNTATGERAL
-256 VETALDVDALRPR
+256 VETPLDVDALRPR

-287 SYVFPDHEKAIG
+287 SYVFPDHEKKIG

-400 ADRGEGDGNSVR
+400 AEDRDAEDLDAEDLDAADRGEGDGNSVR
-412 SKPRPPPCIGF
+412 SKKKTPRPPPCIGF

-533 TRRAFER
+533 TKRSFER

-560 PPKPLTPEEIALGYL
+560 PKPLTPEEIALGYL

-618 ALGIKQVFVHRFCG
+618 ALGIKRVFVHRFCG

-651 FAGALMTNSSSNE
+651 FAGALMTNASSN
-664 RTGRLP
+664 
-670 AHDEGPTNEATLS
+670 DEEGSTNEATLS

-839 ATCLVEPGCVA
+839 ATVLVEPGCVA
-850 TLTRFGDLRVDVGVD
+850 TLTQFGDLRVDVGVD

-879 SAAPRPPVT
+879 SAAPRRVT

-899 AVQLSIFSNRF
+899 PVQLSIFSNRF

-973 GSQGNDAFD
+973 GSQGNDASD
-982 QTHKEG
+982 RTHKEG

-1033 DVGGLTPGSMPPFSR
+1033 DVGGSTPGSMPPFSR

-1069 EKGAIALFKQSRA
+1069 EKGATALFEHSRA

-1139 RRLLAET
+1139 RGLLAET
-1146 SASGASDVASE
+1146 ARGASDASE
-1157 CLRANGDG
+1157 PKANER
-1165 TDVTDSSSSRTVVVL
+1165 TDERTVVL

-1203 SATFDFAGTDPEVY
+1203 SATFDFAGTSPEVY

-1232 YCVRCLVNQEI
+1232 YCLRCLVNQEI

-1382 LRPMTVSVLTERRV
+1382 LRPITVSVLTERRV
-1396 FAPRGVAGGGDGKTG
+1396 LAPRGVAGGGT
-1411 ENALLVSD
+1411 
-1419 AETLGGGGDH
+1419 
-1429 ETSRKKTS
+1429 
-1437 RGRRVVNLGGKNS
+1437 GRRARTRCS
-1450 VTVAAGDILR
+1450 
-1460 ILTPGGGGY
+1460 
-1469 GEPSD
+1469 